1 MFEVDQQDLRKR
13 IIERIVDMKDG
24 NEKTTPQPDA
34 ARYALRHYH
43 DMLPHFDLMAGVK
56 EALQ

>member
-1 MFEVDQQDLRKR
+1 MITREA
-13 IIERIVDMKDG
+13 IINHILTIMKTDI
-24 NEKTTPQPDA
+24 DY
-34 ARYALRHYH
+34 ARYALRQYH